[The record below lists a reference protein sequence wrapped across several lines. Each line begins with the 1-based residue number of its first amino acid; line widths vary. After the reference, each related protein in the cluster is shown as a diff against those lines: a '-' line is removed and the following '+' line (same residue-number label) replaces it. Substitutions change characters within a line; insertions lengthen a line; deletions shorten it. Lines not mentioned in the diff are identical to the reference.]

1 MNFYFKDLG
10 GNDYDFGFDFI
21 VYVCFC
27 KLGYGYKVF
36 RFGIFWVKESI
47 VKVQFYYFYLEQM
60 GQGS

>member
-36 RFGIFWVKESI
+36 
-47 VKVQFYYFYLEQM
+47 
-60 GQGS
+60 